1 MRCALA
7 VSFCRGPGSLMASPA
22 PVLLAAELGE
32 VVARGHGFLVGGSGS
47 AGSCSVLACFQVD
60 SIWLRVP
67 VAAAVGEKYTAAAMG
82 WVVLGLLVARCSRSF
97 RSSRSCRARMVIA
110 IRCLVPIRD
119 RSASASVV
127 VLPGRVVARPLV
139 LARALAARSCLCLLL
154 AWRGRTELTGLAKTV
169 GQLMAPAG
177 RRGAVRLASSD
188 LVASLEVV
196 TCCVP
201 RKVPCVLLSIALPK
215 ADSVASDR
223 L

>member
-7 VSFCRGPGSLMASPA
+7 VSFCRGPGSLMALAA
-22 PVLLAAELGE
+22 PVLQAAELGE
-32 VVARGHGFLVGGSGS
+32 VVARGLGFLVGSSES
-47 AGSCSVLACFQVD
+47 AGSCNDLACFQVNAV
-60 SIWLRVP
+60 WLRVP

-169 GQLMAPAG
+169 GLLMASAR
-177 RRGAVRLASSD
+177 RRGEVRLGGRAV
-188 LVASLEVV
+188 VASLVMV
-196 TCCVP
+196 T
-201 RKVPCVLLSIALPK
+201 
-215 ADSVASDR
+215 
-223 L
+223 